1 MPVAVNNRLK
11 SLQRWLWP
19 GNCLLCSARVAM
31 EGEICS
37 ACALTLPRAQ
47 LPCPRCAAPD
57 ATRDAQGMLCG
68 ACQKDPPAFVATHAA
83 FRYAAPI
90 DKLIQDLK
98 YHRRLELSRVLGIYL
113 ADYLEQNEQ
122 NRPDMIMPVP
132 LHSTR
137 LRERGY
143 NQALEIAR
151 FVGARFR
158 LPLSTTDVQRI
169 RATLPQTELSR
180 EQRRKNM
187 RGAFRAKRP
196 FTGLRIAIID
206 DVMTSGHTA
215 DALAR
220 CLTENGAAE
229 VRVWVLART

>member
-1 MPVAVNNRLK
+1 M
-11 SLQRWLWP
+11 
-19 GNCLLCSARVAM
+19 
-31 EGEICS
+31 
-37 ACALTLPRAQ
+37 LPRIQ
-47 LPCPRCAAPD
+47 SPCPRCAAQD
-57 ATRDAQGMLCG
+57 ATHDAPGMSCG
-68 ACQKDPPAFVATHAA
+68 ACQKNPPAFVATHAA
-83 FRYAAPI
+83 FRYAAPV

-98 YHRRLELSRVLGIYL
+98 YNRRLELSRVLGIYL
-113 ADYLEQNEQ
+113 TDYLKQQEHIL
-122 NRPDMIMPVP
+122 PDMIIPVP
-132 LHSTR
+132 LHPTR

-151 FVGARFR
+151 FVGAHFR
-158 LPLSTTDVQRI
+158 LPVSATDVQRI

-187 RGAFRAKRP
+187 HGAFRARRA
-196 FTGLRIAIID
+196 FTGLRIAIVD

-229 VRVWVLART
+229 VRVWVLARA